1 MILLSIDEM
10 PALIIYI
17 VNSPRKRRY
26 AYLRMKP
33 KLLKVPKA
41 PTHSFSVREDR
52 DPFINN
58 RWHYHSEVELI
69 YFHQGDGT
77 QFVGDHIKRFHSG
90 DIILVGPN
98 LPHYWRYDEAHFK
111 DEKPVHSTVIHFSKN
126 FWGDPFLDLPETKPI
141 RSLLDKARRGILIT
155 GREGPEI
162 SRSIEKIRYSQG
174 VERIIALI
182 ECLSAF
188 SGSDRLTL
196 LSSIGFRYDFS
207 EFESDRI
214 NAIYDFTFSRFSQKI
229 YLEEVAAVAGLV
241 PNSFCRYFKSRTGKT
256 YSQFLT
262 EIRIGHSCKLL
273 IDNRISIK
281 QLCFESGFNNFTC
294 FHKHFKMITGK
305 SPQHYLK
312 EHQPLF
318 Y

>member
-1 MILLSIDEM
+1 
-10 PALIIYI
+10 
-17 VNSPRKRRY
+17 
-26 AYLRMKP
+26 MKP
-33 KLLKVPKA
+33 KLLKVPKT

-69 YFHQGDGT
+69 YFHEGSGT
-77 QFVGDHIKRFHSG
+77 QFVGDDIKRFHSG
-90 DIILVGPN
+90 DIILVGSN
-98 LPHYWRYDEAHFK
+98 LPHYWRYDEGYFK
-111 DEKPVHSTVIHFSKN
+111 GDKDWPVHSTVIHFSEN

-141 RSLLDKARRGILIT
+141 RSLLERARRGILVT
-155 GREGPEI
+155 EKEGAAI
-162 SRSIEKIRYSQG
+162 QMGIEKMRGSDG
-174 VERIIALI
+174 VGRIIALI

-188 SGSDRLTL
+188 AGSDRLTF
-196 LSSIGFRYDFS
+196 LSSIGFRQDFS

-214 NAIYDFTFSRFSQKI
+214 NAIYDYTFRRFSQKI

-262 EIRIGHSCKLL
+262 EIRIGHACKLL

-294 FHKHFKMITGK
+294 FHKQFKTITGK
-305 SPQHYLK
+305 SPQHYQK
-312 EHQPLF
+312 EHRIG
-318 Y
+318 